1 MKNRGYALSAI
12 VYPLLLVCLVLI
24 LSILFNL
31 NNKKNLLNS
40 LKDEVKNEVAFVNKI
55 PTAPIITGGS
65 TNWSSSAKTIS
76 VSKPSTAMSGIN
88 NYQYCIGTSTNGCDG
103 TWTDLASGTTS
114 ASISTN
120 GIRYIYFRA
129 ISKSGREG
137 QSSLYQTTMIDTEG
151 PSIPTTGAIGNVS
164 GSNTT
169 GTIQTE
175 ASGSI
180 DAGVGEITYLY
191 LITNTNTTP
200 SKNDTGFTTSKTFTR
215 SCGTTYYAWAI
226 AEDALGNRSEVKSL
240 GSTSDG
246 ANSYSGW
253 GSCSKSCGT
262 GSQTR
267 TNTCALVTSGLSQS
281 CNTQSCC
288 SKTTYKDTNGAWGS
302 CSKACGTGSQ
312 SYTVTRTY
320 YSAYDGSYCSQSI
333 GVVTNT
339 QACNTQSCNY
349 AATLT
354 QETYGATITCSGN
367 RKLSGTDCVYSYG
380 VDENASCGTE
390 EYTCEVCTETEYN
403 WDFTCD
409 NGDTCSS
416 TTGGQVEYCCLD
428 IDGSYGTQDNYWAA
442 CTGWGDGTCTRYKAC
457 TLTENNYRNITCPNG
472 GTLSGTTCQKSVYSC
487 PNGGTLN
494 TSNNMC
500 EF

>member
-164 GSNTT
+164 GTNTT

-175 ASGSI
+175 ASGST
-180 DAGVGEITYLY
+180 DSESGDITYKY
-191 LITNTNTTP
+191 LVTNTNTTP
-200 SKNDTGFTTSKTFTR
+200 SKDDEGFTTSKTFTR

-226 AEDALGNRSEVKSL
+226 SEDSLGNRSEVKSL

-246 ANSYSGW
+246 ANSYSAW
-253 GSCSKSCGT
+253 GSCSKTCGGGT
-262 GSQTR
+262 QTR
-267 TNTCALVTSGLSQS
+267 TNTCALITDNLSQA
-281 CNTQSCC
+281 CNEQSCC
-288 SKTTYKDTNGAWGS
+288 SSTTYTDTNGAWGS
-302 CSKACGTGSQ
+302 CSKTCGGGTKN
-312 SYTVTRTY
+312 YTVTRTY
-320 YSAYDGSYCSQSI
+320 YSAYDGSYCSQTT
-333 GVVTNT
+333 GLVTNT
-339 QACNTQSCNY
+339 QSCNTQSCRVTSRLKYVGVFGPSSTGYLEYTIRKYRLDTGALISTFNGNY
-349 AATLT
+349 VNSYNDGIFAATY
-354 QETYGATITCSGN
+354 QAHCTYRYTVMGLVSG
-367 RKLSGTDCVYSYG
+367 SI
-380 VDENASCGTE
+380 
-390 EYTCEVCTETEYN
+390 
-403 WDFTCD
+403 
-409 NGDTCSS
+409 SS
-416 TTGGQVEYCCLD
+416 TTNGIGTNRCSEYGGPYD
-428 IDGSYGTQDNYWAA
+428 SF
-442 CTGWGDGTCTRYKAC
+442 
-457 TLTENNYRNITCPNG
+457 CPY
-472 GTLSGTTCQKSVYSC
+472 TLSGTTHTITFITTNAYEV
-487 PNGGTLN
+487 
-494 TSNNMC
+494 
-500 EF
+500 

>member
-1 MKNRGYALSAI
+1 MKNKGYALSAI

-65 TNWSSSAKTIS
+65 TNWSSSAKTIR
-76 VSKPSTAMSGIN
+76 VSKQSTAMSGIN

-114 ASISTN
+114 TSISTN

-151 PSIPTTGAIGNVS
+151 PSVPTTGTIGNVS
-164 GSNTT
+164 GTNTT

-175 ASGSI
+175 ASGST
-180 DAGVGEITYLY
+180 DSESGDITYKY
-191 LITNTNTTP
+191 LVTNTNTTP
-200 SKNDTGFTTSKTFTR
+200 SKDDEGFTTSKTFTR

-226 AEDALGNRSEVKSL
+226 AEDALGNRSEVVSL
-240 GSTSDG
+240 GNTSDG
-246 ANSYSGW
+246 ANSYSAW
-253 GSCSKSCGT
+253 GSCSKICGGGT
-262 GSQTR
+262 QTR
-267 TNTCALVTSGLSQS
+267 TNTCALVTTDLS
-281 CNTQSCC
+281 
-288 SKTTYKDTNGAWGS
+288 
-302 CSKACGTGSQ
+302 
-312 SYTVTRTY
+312 
-320 YSAYDGSYCSQSI
+320 
-333 GVVTNT
+333 

-349 AATLT
+349 AATNSSYTGTLVSNNYSAPT
-354 QETYGATITCSGN
+354 KTEICGGQMYTDFGSHYVHTCRKCGQSFTNSYLANQDSDPGKDCNVHYQDHTATVYYCPYGGT
-367 RKLSGTDCVYSYG
+367 LSGSTCLRSSY
-380 VDENASCGTE
+380 
-390 EYTCEVCTETEYN
+390 
-403 WDFTCD
+403 
-409 NGDTCSS
+409 
-416 TTGGQVEYCCLD
+416 
-428 IDGSYGTQDNYWAA
+428 
-442 CTGWGDGTCTRYKAC
+442 
-457 TLTENNYRNITCPNG
+457 TCPNG
-472 GTLSGTTCQKSVYSC
+472 GTLSGSTCILYTC

-494 TSNNMC
+494 NSNKMC

>member
-175 ASGSI
+175 ASGST
-180 DAGVGEITYLY
+180 DSESGDITYKY
-191 LITNTNTTP
+191 LVTNINTTP
-200 SKNDTGFTTSKTFTR
+200 SKDDTRFTTAKTFTR
-215 SCGTTYYAWAI
+215 SCGTSYYGWAI
-226 AEDALGNRSEVKSL
+226 AEDSLGNRSEVVSL

-246 ANSYSGW
+246 ANSYS
-253 GSCSKSCGT
+253 
-262 GSQTR
+262 
-267 TNTCALVTSGLSQS
+267 
-281 CNTQSCC
+281 
-288 SKTTYKDTNGAWGS
+288 AWGS
-302 CSKACGTGSQ
+302 CSKTCGGGTQ
-312 SYTVTRTY
+312 TRTN
-320 YSAYDGSYCSQSI
+320 SCALITDNLS
-333 GVVTNT
+333 

>member
-175 ASGSI
+175 ASGST
-180 DAGVGEITYLY
+180 DSESGDITYKY
-191 LITNTNTTP
+191 LVTNTNTTP
-200 SKNDTGFTTSKTFTR
+200 SKDDTRFTTAKTFTR
-215 SCGTTYYAWAI
+215 SCGTSYYGWTI
-226 AEDALGNRSEVKSL
+226 AEDSLGNRSEVVSL
-240 GSTSDG
+240 GNTSDG
-246 ANSYSGW
+246 ANNYSAW
-253 GSCSKSCGT
+253 GSCSKTCGGGT
-262 GSQTR
+262 QTR
-267 TNTCALVTSGLSQS
+267 TNSCALITDNLSQA

-288 SKTTYKDTNGAWGS
+288 SSTTYTDTNGAWGS
-302 CSKACGTGSQ
+302 CSKTCGGGTKN
-312 SYTVTRTY
+312 YTVTRTY
-320 YSAYDGSYCSQSI
+320 YSAYDGSYCSQTT
-333 GVVTNT
+333 GLVTDT
-339 QACNTQSCNY
+339 QSCNTQSCNY
-349 AATLT
+349 AATRT
-354 QETYGATITCSGN
+354 TSTYTATASSSSYAATGTTSGYCSEPGGLCKEN
-367 RKLSGTDCVYSYG
+367 GWYCVTWGSMCNNGSSPDFNEGYDGYC
-380 VDENASCGTE
+380 SCGKW
-390 EYTCEVCTETEYN
+390 VNGETTY
-403 WDFTCD
+403 
-409 NGDTCSS
+409 S
-416 TTGGQVEYCCLD
+416 
-428 IDGSYGTQDNYWAA
+428 
-442 CTGWGDGTCTRYKAC
+442 
-457 TLTENNYRNITCPNG
+457 CPNG
-472 GTLSGTTCQKSVYSC
+472 GTLSGTSCIITTYTCPSGGTLSGTTCTKTVYVC

-494 TSNNMC
+494 NSNKMC

>member
-175 ASGSI
+175 ASGST
-180 DAGVGEITYLY
+180 DSESGDITYKY
-191 LITNTNTTP
+191 LVTNTNTTP
-200 SKNDTGFTTSKTFTR
+200 SKDDTRFTTAKTFTR
-215 SCGTTYYAWAI
+215 SCGTSYYGWAI
-226 AEDALGNRSEVKSL
+226 AEDSLGNRSEVVSL
-240 GSTSDG
+240 GNTSDG
-246 ANSYSGW
+246 ANNYS
-253 GSCSKSCGT
+253 
-262 GSQTR
+262 
-267 TNTCALVTSGLSQS
+267 
-281 CNTQSCC
+281 
-288 SKTTYKDTNGAWGS
+288 AWGS
-302 CSKACGTGSQ
+302 CSKTCGGGTQ
-312 SYTVTRTY
+312 TRTN
-320 YSAYDGSYCSQSI
+320 SCALITDNLS
-333 GVVTNT
+333 

>member
-175 ASGSI
+175 ASGST
-180 DAGVGEITYLY
+180 DSESGDITYKY
-191 LITNTNTTP
+191 LVTNTNTTP
-200 SKNDTGFTTSKTFTR
+200 SKDDTRFTTAKTFTR
-215 SCGTTYYAWAI
+215 SCGTSYYGWAI
-226 AEDALGNRSEVKSL
+226 AEDSLGNRSEVKSL

-246 ANSYSGW
+246 ANSYSAW
-253 GSCSKSCGT
+253 GSCSKTCGGGT
-262 GSQTR
+262 QTR
-267 TNTCALVTSGLSQS
+267 TNTCSLVTTNLS
-281 CNTQSCC
+281 
-288 SKTTYKDTNGAWGS
+288 
-302 CSKACGTGSQ
+302 
-312 SYTVTRTY
+312 
-320 YSAYDGSYCSQSI
+320 
-333 GVVTNT
+333 

-349 AATLT
+349 AATRT
-354 QETYGATITCSGN
+354 TSTYTATASSSSYAATGTTSGYCSEPGGLCKEN
-367 RKLSGTDCVYSYG
+367 GWYCVTWGSMCNNGSSPDFNSGYDGYC
-380 VDENASCGTE
+380 SCGKW
-390 EYTCEVCTETEYN
+390 VNGETTY
-403 WDFTCD
+403 
-409 NGDTCSS
+409 S
-416 TTGGQVEYCCLD
+416 
-428 IDGSYGTQDNYWAA
+428 
-442 CTGWGDGTCTRYKAC
+442 
-457 TLTENNYRNITCPNG
+457 CPNG
-472 GTLSGTTCQKSVYSC
+472 GTLSGTSCIITTYTCPSGGTLSGTTCTKTVYVC

-494 TSNNMC
+494 NSNKMC